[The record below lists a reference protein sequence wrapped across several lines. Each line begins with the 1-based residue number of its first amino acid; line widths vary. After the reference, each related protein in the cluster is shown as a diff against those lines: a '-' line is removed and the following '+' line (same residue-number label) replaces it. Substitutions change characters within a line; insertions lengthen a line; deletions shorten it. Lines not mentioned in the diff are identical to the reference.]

1 MNFASFLPNR
11 LKTLLVMISI
21 MEKTFKVMLL
31 CTDMKEVNNDKK
43 GLTINYFNR
52 RSIDMKFMTTIQ
64 LRYLLN

>member
-1 MNFASFLPNR
+1 
-11 LKTLLVMISI
+11 MISI